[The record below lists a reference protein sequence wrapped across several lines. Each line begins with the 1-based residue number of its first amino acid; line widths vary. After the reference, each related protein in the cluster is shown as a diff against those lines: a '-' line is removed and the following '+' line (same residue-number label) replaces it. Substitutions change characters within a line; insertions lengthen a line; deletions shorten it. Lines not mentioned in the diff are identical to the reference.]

1 MLETLRAY
9 ARERLDESGS
19 TDRWRRRHAEHFAD
33 FAEIAGPELEGA
45 DELVWRPRLHDEL
58 DNLRAAVGWGLDRD
72 DLADQELALRVVAA
86 LANQS
91 YMARAA
97 GVGAWAVRALL
108 QAEQST
114 AGRRTAVVAAAS
126 HEILYQGDYAAGRAL
141 AIDALR
147 DGVTADC
154 PAPYLAHLVIAESDL
169 YRGDHA
175 EALKTMFEARAAI
188 EAIGGD
194 PFSTSAIRSAEAAFT
209 AMSGDFVNARPRA
222 DEAIRLARNLRNP
235 SGLTAALFA
244 LGIADWQD
252 DPSRVVAA
260 LNESIALTRGGG
272 ERHGARSRVVARRE
286 SCTRRNPHSGTRIAA
301 RQHCG
306 LRRHR

>member
-1 MLETLRAY
+1 M
-9 ARERLDESGS
+9 
-19 TDRWRRRHAEHFAD
+19 
-33 FAEIAGPELEGA
+33 GA

-91 YMARAA
+91 YMARAV

-235 SGLTAALFA
+235 SGLTAALRARDRA
-244 LGIADWQD
+244 LARRSE
-252 DPSRVVAA
+252 PRCCCPEREHCAYSR
-260 LNESIALTRGGG
+260 RG
-272 ERHGARSRVVARRE
+272 ERHGARSRVVVSPRESMYAPEPTLRHSNRCATALWPPTTSVIDQRSSLFWTEESRCSPQWVTQKARRCWPG
-286 SCTRRNPHSGTRIAA
+286 S
-301 RQHCG
+301 
-306 LRRHR
+306 

>member
-1 MLETLRAY
+1 M
-9 ARERLDESGS
+9 
-19 TDRWRRRHAEHFAD
+19 
-33 FAEIAGPELEGA
+33 
-45 DELVWRPRLHDEL
+45 
-58 DNLRAAVGWGLDRD
+58 GWGLDRD
-72 DLADQELALRVVAA
+72 DVADQGIALRVVAGW
-86 LANQS
+86 QIS
-91 YMARAA
+91 RTWQRAA
-97 GVGAWAVRALL
+97 GVGAWAVRALA

-114 AGRRTAVVAAAS
+114 AGRRTAVLAAAS

-175 EALKTMFEARAAI
+175 EALRTMSEARAAI

-222 DEAIRLARNLRNP
+222 DEAIRLARTLRNP

-244 LGIADWQD
+244 LGV
-252 DPSRVVAA
+252 RA
-260 LNESIALTRGGG
+260 L
-272 ERHGARSRVVARRE
+272 ARRSE
-286 SCTRRNPHSGTRIAA
+286 PRLLLP
-301 RQHCG
+301 
-306 LRRHR
+306 